1 MGLGGLNLWFWAND
15 VQLNIDFIEI
25 SFLDEGNHGSIW
37 KFVIDDKFA
46 AIVVVD
52 EFNVPTLL
60 IQLIHFL
67 P

>member
-25 SFLDEGNHGSIW
+25 SFLDEGNHGFIW

-52 EFNVPTLL
+52 EFDVSTLL
-60 IQLIHFL
+60 IQLIHFF